1 MHQVEAVA
9 HGPDITVG
17 PQIARPIFHDIAG
30 DEYARVGFA
39 RDADEGILLVVF
51 ELDVEA
57 ETLAEAETI
66 ANEVA
71 DKLLANPVIES
82 YRVEIE

>member
-1 MHQVEAVA
+1 MKVKVFVTLQPSILDPQGKAVTGA
-9 HGPDITVG
+9 LRTLGYDSV
-17 PQIARPIFHDIAG
+17 
-30 DEYARVGFA
+30 
-39 RDADEGILLVVF
+39 RDVRQGKYF